1 MLGGFKGTQYERQE
15 IRLQPG
21 DSIYL
26 YTDGV
31 TEARNPDGKLYGDNR
46 LLGFISDMAGDL
58 NSEDRNDYCR
68 EACERILVEVKD
80 FESDAGQADDITMMW
95 IKYTGPVA
103 G

>member
-1 MLGGFKGTQYERQE
+1 
-15 IRLQPG
+15 
-21 DSIYL
+21 
-26 YTDGV
+26 
-31 TEARNPDGKLYGDNR
+31 
-46 LLGFISDMAGDL
+46 MAGDL